1 MGVNA
6 LPGHPY
12 LGMVFLTHVANS
24 TTTPPMLADR
34 PMSDWKRTFSA
45 ALDVFLLVSLGAGL
59 ALVSAWLIDVVLLTD
74 IADYLTSSSG
84 GGLVLV
90 IAGCLVVG
98 RAIMEGQLGKYE
110 RPSPQRKEPTSVRSD

>member
-1 MGVNA
+1 
-6 LPGHPY
+6 
-12 LGMVFLTHVANS
+12 
-24 TTTPPMLADR
+24 MLVGR
-34 PMSDWKRTFSA
+34 SMSDWKRTFSA
-45 ALDVFLLVSLGAGL
+45 ALDVFLLAGLGAGL

-90 IAGCLVVG
+90 TAGCFVVG
-98 RAIMEGQLGKYE
+98 RAIVQGQLGKYE

>member
-1 MGVNA
+1 MGLNA

-24 TTTPPMLADR
+24 TTTPPMLVGR
-34 PMSDWKRTFSA
+34 SMSDWKRTFSA

-84 GGLVLV
+84 GGLGARHCGLPCSRPGHHGGTARQ
-90 IAGCLVVG
+90 I
-98 RAIMEGQLGKYE
+98 RAPVAAAQGADLG
-110 RPSPQRKEPTSVRSD
+110 PL

>member
-24 TTTPPMLADR
+24 TTTPPMPVDR

-74 IADYLTSSSG
+74 IAAYLTSSSG
-84 GGLVLV
+84 VGLVLV

-98 RAIMEGQLGKYE
+98 PAIMERQLGKYGAPWP
-110 RPSPQRKEPTSVRSD
+110 RPMAPTSVRSA

>member
-24 TTTPPMLADR
+24 TTTLPMLVGR
-34 PMSDWKRTFSA
+34 SMSDWKRTFSA
-45 ALDVFLLVSLGAGL
+45 ALDVFLLAGLGAGL

-110 RPSPQRKEPTSVRSD
+110 RPAPKRKEPTSVRSD

>member
-1 MGVNA
+1 M
-6 LPGHPY
+6 L
-12 LGMVFLTHVANS
+12 VAGS
-24 TTTPPMLADR
+24 
-34 PMSDWKRTFSA
+34 MSDWKRTFSA

-98 RAIMEGQLGKYE
+98 RAIMDGQFGKYE
-110 RPSPQRKEPTSVRSD
+110 RPAPPRQKQTS

>member
-24 TTTPPMLADR
+24 TTTPPMLVDR

-90 IAGCLVVG
+90 IAGCVLVG

>member
-12 LGMVFLTHVANS
+12 FGMVFLTRVANS
-24 TTTPPMLADR
+24 TTTPPMLVGR
-34 PMSDWKRTFSA
+34 SMSDWKRTFSA

-84 GGLVLV
+84 APAGGPRLSTWSCVPTACRSYPKDGF
-90 IAGCLVVG
+90 AGGC
-98 RAIMEGQLGKYE
+98 
-110 RPSPQRKEPTSVRSD
+110 S